1 MYHVD
6 DRFINL
12 CHLLDRFLPATA
24 STKLGAIMVMIVLS
38 WIYSYLC
45 NWFLS
50 PLTLWVRIPLRQG
63 VLDTTLFDKVCQW
76 LVTGRWFS
84 LGTPVS
90 STNKTDRHNITE
102 ILLKVALN
110 TINQTKTFYFNTS
123 PWYLTSD
130 RAHGN
135 IYFSFPLS
143 DDLSLQMV
151 QQLWPLNLLAVYCL
165 EYLLL

>member
-1 MYHVD
+1 
-6 DRFINL
+6 
-12 CHLLDRFLPATA
+12 LDIEQRRSILRQRTR
-24 STKLGAIMVMIVLS
+24 K
-38 WIYSYLC
+38 IYPLVF
-45 NWFLS
+45 WFLS
-50 PLTLWVRIPLRQG
+50 PLTLWVQIPLGQC

-76 LVTGRWFS
+76 LVAGQWFS
-84 LGTPVS
+84 PGTLVS
-90 STNKTDRHNITE
+90 STNKTNCHNITE